1 MCAASQLLGKRAPL
15 SAELAKLLARCDA
28 ALAMAARL
36 LRSSR
41 ADRHQRLS
49 CSTAALSTMRAVVV
63 RELGDASCLTLDE
76 ARTVPTLGAGEVLV
90 RNSFAGLNFHDT
102 YTRSGLY
109 PMPRPADFVVGCE
122 GGGVV
127 AHCPAGVACGVKEGD
142 RVVYLQVHLARKPNS
157 LVVSS
162 AHVQPNVW
170 SLCLP
175 ACRMVSTGPTPS
187 TRPWQPASSC
197 PYRMRCRC

>member
-1 MCAASQLLGKRAPL
+1 
-15 SAELAKLLARCDA
+15 
-28 ALAMAARL
+28 
-36 LRSSR
+36 
-41 ADRHQRLS
+41 
-49 CSTAALSTMRAVVV
+49 MRAVVV

-175 ACRMVSTGPTPS
+175 ACLQDGVHGTYAEYTPVAAGKLMPVPDALS
-187 TRPWQPASSC
+187 LQVATRPQP
-197 PYRMRCRC
+197 